1 MGAIEA
7 MTNSGRR
14 GRSRGPRWARVAGL
28 ACGVSLAAPPVSA
41 QETTFPGDYD
51 AAVAQSGV
59 EGSYGYIR
67 MIEGSARLMQG
78 DTGERVEAA
87 VNEPLLAGDRVFAAG
102 DSRIE
107 LLLADGNIVRAGDR
121 AEVLL
126 RALANSGD
134 TSDPGSVIE
143 LSRGTLQLVV
153 SAGQRGSEFPSVV
166 TPNATIRARGAGS
179 FLIAADDGR
188 RTEIVVRD
196 GVAEVTTAGE
206 VAEVRRGERLFVEGA
221 RGERLEFASAP
232 ALDRLEAWGLGLRE
246 QASSVQYAAHVEPE
260 LHYAASSLRDHGSW
274 VNVDAGVA
282 WRPRV
287 SAGWAPYRH
296 GRWRH
301 TPSGMFWVSHE
312 PWGWVPYHYGY
323 WDLHPSWGWVWF
335 PGSRFAGAH
344 VYWYWGPSYA
354 GWIPTGYYWRHYRN
368 HYGSSW
374 GFHFGVYGHIGGG
387 FGRYRDW
394 TFLPHGRL
402 GHRRQHFYAVSGFEL
417 GRGRRALERGVL
429 FTDTRS
435 LGRQAWRRPAE
446 TLATLRRAVP
456 RDGRTAVDANG
467 FIDRGTRLPRAIERV
482 AVLGRDGRSAVA
494 RRPDASARTGT
505 ARGGTVRAGTT
516 RTGVAR
522 TSGERPIRATIRPLQ
537 GRSPRLE
544 RPGVQRASPP
554 AGEARERTT
563 IRRPA
568 TRTGDR
574 TTIRQPTTTTRERTT
589 VRSPTVRTGVQRVVR
604 SSSTEVRRPTVRRPT
619 TGTRERATV
628 RRPTVRAPSNPVT
641 RQAGVQR
648 TIRSGA
654 AEVRRPTRPTASN
667 SRWPTMRRATQPT
680 AATGRWPA
688 MRPPTA
694 RAGASI
700 PSRAGLRSPS
710 ARPQMRPNAARP
722 APRPAVRGTPSS
734 RRPTARASMPR
745 PSRSG
750 GLARARGRTG
760 R

>member
-1 MGAIEA
+1 MESRDGCD
-7 MTNSGRR
+7 R
-14 GRSRGPRWARVAGL
+14 GDDGLRPPLAVAGTAVGTGCGV

-51 AAVAQSGV
+51 AAVAQSGM
-59 EGSYGYIR
+59 EGSYGYVR

-107 LLLADGNIVRAGDR
+107 LLLADGNIVRVGDR

-134 TSDPGSVIE
+134 TSDPGSVLE
-143 LSRGTLQLVV
+143 FSRGTLQLVV
-153 SAGQRGSEFPSVV
+153 SAGQRGSEFPAVV

-196 GVAEVTTAGE
+196 GVAEVATAGE

-246 QASSVQYAAHVEPE
+246 QAATAEYAAHVEPE

-402 GHRRQHFYAVSGFEL
+402 GHRRQHFYAVSGFDL

-456 RDGRTAVDANG
+456 RSPRRRRTAMA
-467 FIDRGTRLPRAIERV
+467 ACV
-482 AVLGRDGRSAVA
+482 AEL
-494 RRPDASARTGT
+494 
-505 ARGGTVRAGTT
+505 
-516 RTGVAR
+516 
-522 TSGERPIRATIRPLQ
+522 
-537 GRSPRLE
+537 
-544 RPGVQRASPP
+544 
-554 AGEARERTT
+554 
-563 IRRPA
+563 
-568 TRTGDR
+568 
-574 TTIRQPTTTTRERTT
+574 
-589 VRSPTVRTGVQRVVR
+589 
-604 SSSTEVRRPTVRRPT
+604 
-619 TGTRERATV
+619 
-628 RRPTVRAPSNPVT
+628 
-641 RQAGVQR
+641 
-648 TIRSGA
+648 
-654 AEVRRPTRPTASN
+654 
-667 SRWPTMRRATQPT
+667 
-680 AATGRWPA
+680 
-688 MRPPTA
+688 
-694 RAGASI
+694 
-700 PSRAGLRSPS
+700 
-710 ARPQMRPNAARP
+710 
-722 APRPAVRGTPSS
+722 
-734 RRPTARASMPR
+734 
-745 PSRSG
+745 
-750 GLARARGRTG
+750 
-760 R
+760 